1 MKVIDVI
8 RRRRSIRKFKK
19 KEVRAEA
26 IKVVLDAGRWAPTAG
41 NRQPLRFLVL
51 SNEEERE
58 IAARLYVEA
67 YKKEAEDLLNR
78 EDADKYYKNPFEVK
92 KKILNML
99 DLLKKQLKDPPFIIL
114 ICADTRISRSYIFEA
129 GLAAQNIML
138 SAWELNLG
146 SCCIEI
152 ATTLLSEYFD
162 KKTLKRVY
170 NIPDEVEV
178 VAMIPIGRI
187 EEMPLNPDRE
197 MLKEYTYTGYWIGD

>member
-1 MKVIDVI
+1 MKVIEAI

-19 KEVRAEA
+19 KDVRAEA
-26 IKVVLDAGRWAPTAG
+26 IKIILDAGRWAPSAG
-41 NRQPLRFLVL
+41 NKQPLKFLIL

-58 IAARLYVEA
+58 PAAKLYVDA

-78 EDADKYYKNPFEVK
+78 EDADKYYKNPYEVK
-92 KKILNML
+92 KRILGML
-99 DLLKKQLKDPPFIIL
+99 DLLEKQLKTPPFIIL

-129 GLAAQNIML
+129 GLAAQNMML
-138 SAWELNLG
+138 AAWELNLG

-162 KKTLKRVY
+162 KETLKRVY

-187 EEMPLNPDRE
+187 EEMPLIPERNI
-197 MLKEYTYTGYWIGD
+197 LKSYSYTGYWIGD

>member
-1 MKVIDVI
+1 MKIIDVI

-99 DLLKKQLKDPPFIIL
+99 DLLEKQLKDPPFIIL

-187 EEMPLNPDRE
+187 EEMPQNPDRE

>member
-19 KEVRAEA
+19 KDVRAEA
-26 IKVVLDAGRWAPTAG
+26 IKVILDAGRWAPTAG

-58 IAARLYVEA
+58 IAAKLYVEA

-99 DLLKKQLKDPPFIIL
+99 DLLEKQLKDPPFIIL
-114 ICADTRISRSYIFEA
+114 ICADTRVSRSYIFEA

-152 ATTLLSEYFD
+152 STTLLSEYFD

-187 EEMPLNPDRE
+187 EEMPQNPDRE

>member
-19 KEVRAEA
+19 KDVRAEA
-26 IKVVLDAGRWAPTAG
+26 IKVILDAGRWAPTAG

-58 IAARLYVEA
+58 IAAKLYVEA

-187 EEMPLNPDRE
+187 EEMPQNPDRE

>member
-19 KEVRAEA
+19 KDVRAEA
-26 IKVVLDAGRWAPTAG
+26 IKVILDAGRWAPTAG

-99 DLLKKQLKDPPFIIL
+99 DLLEKQLKDPPFIIL
-114 ICADTRISRSYIFEA
+114 ICADTRVSRSYIFEA
-129 GLAAQNIML
+129 GAAAQNMML

-187 EEMPLNPDRE
+187 EEMPQNPDRE

>member
-19 KEVRAEA
+19 KDVRAEA
-26 IKVVLDAGRWAPTAG
+26 IKVILDAGRWAPTAG

-58 IAARLYVEA
+58 IAAKLYVEA

-99 DLLKKQLKDPPFIIL
+99 DLLEKQLKDPPFIIL
-114 ICADTRISRSYIFEA
+114 ICADTRVSRSYIFEA
-129 GLAAQNIML
+129 GLAAQNMML

-152 ATTLLSEYFD
+152 STTLLSEYFD

-187 EEMPLNPDRE
+187 EEMPQNPDRE

>member
-19 KEVRAEA
+19 KDVRAEA
-26 IKVVLDAGRWAPTAG
+26 IKVILDAGRWAPTAG
-41 NRQPLRFLVL
+41 NRQPLKFLVL
-51 SNEEERE
+51 SNEEGR
-58 IAARLYVEA
+58 APVARLYVEA

-78 EDADKYYKNPFEVK
+78 EDADKYYENPFAVK

-99 DLLKKQLKDPPFIIL
+99 DLLEKQLKTPPFIIL

-129 GLAAQNIML
+129 GLAAQNMML
-138 SAWELNLG
+138 AAWELNLG

-162 KKTLKRVY
+162 KKTLKRIY

-187 EEMPLNPDRE
+187 EEMPQNPDRE
-197 MLKEYTYTGYWIGD
+197 MLKDYTYTGYWIGD

>member
-1 MKVIDVI
+1 MI
-8 RRRRSIRKFKK
+8 
-19 KEVRAEA
+19 
-26 IKVVLDAGRWAPTAG
+26 LDAGRWAPTAG
-41 NRQPLRFLVL
+41 NRQPLKFLVL
-51 SNEEERE
+51 SNEEGR
-58 IAARLYVEA
+58 APVARLYVEA

-78 EDADKYYKNPFEVK
+78 EDADKYYENPFAVK

-99 DLLKKQLKDPPFIIL
+99 DLLEKQLKTPPFIIL

-129 GLAAQNIML
+129 GLAAQNMML
-138 SAWELNLG
+138 AAWELNLG

-162 KKTLKRVY
+162 KKTLKRIY

-187 EEMPLNPDRE
+187 EEMPQNPDRE
-197 MLKEYTYTGYWIGD
+197 MLKDYTYTGYWIGD